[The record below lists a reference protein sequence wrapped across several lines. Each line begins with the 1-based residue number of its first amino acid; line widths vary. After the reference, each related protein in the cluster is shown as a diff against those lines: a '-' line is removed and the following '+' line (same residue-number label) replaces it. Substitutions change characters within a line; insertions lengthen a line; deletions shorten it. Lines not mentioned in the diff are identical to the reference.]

1 MKEVTSSKSLNTT
14 ANDAA
19 DAVGVPFS
27 VKKHWYIAIVKHG
40 NEKICSKILT
50 DFGYENY
57 IPVQR
62 ELRQYASGR
71 KKWVDR
77 IVLPSKVFVRV
88 TEDER
93 LKNVV
98 TLPVVYRFMVDP
110 SRRENLN
117 SRASAAIIPDKELE
131 VFRRMLEQDELPVT
145 VDDGVSYS
153 AGERVL
159 VIAGKLSGL
168 EGTVMR
174 SADGKNR
181 LYVSL
186 DILGA
191 ASVEVDRS
199 WLKLINK

>member
-1 MKEVTSSKSLNTT
+1 M
-14 ANDAA
+14 
-19 DAVGVPFS
+19 
-27 VKKHWYIAIVKHG
+27 
-40 NEKICSKILT
+40 
-50 DFGYENY
+50 
-57 IPVQR
+57 
-62 ELRQYASGR
+62 
-71 KKWVDR
+71 
-77 IVLPSKVFVRV
+77 
-88 TEDER
+88 
-93 LKNVV
+93 KNVV

-153 AGERVL
+153 AGERVR